1 MRDCLNWLEES
12 RNFSAGVLQADPVN
26 KTISIAGRGL
36 ESQILCV
43 SLHSCLPVMAKS
55 TSLVF
60 LLYRPV
66 SAWSDIHNVLITFLV
81 YLSIHTY
88 AVKYPKQNQW
98 FEKWWNKP
106 SMVQFTLPSAKT
118 PLHDAF
124 GFRRPFLQL
133 LYRNTPFISL

>member
-1 MRDCLNWLEES
+1 MRDCLNRLEES

-26 KTISIAGRGL
+26 KMIPITGRGL
-36 ESQILCV
+36 ESQKLCV

-60 LLYRPV
+60 LLYHPV
-66 SAWSDIHNVLITFLV
+66 SAWSDVHNVLITFLV
-81 YLSIHTY
+81 YLSIHTS

-98 FEKWWNKP
+98 FNKWWNKS
-106 SMVQFTLPSAKT
+106 SMVQFTLPFAKT

-133 LYRNTPFISL
+133 LNRNTHFISL